1 VNGAYSACNGVV
13 SLNGFGCRWWWKTV
27 AQGDTLLH
35 KQQQQSGGVDNYPGD
50 IAQGV
55 FDPEKDVVI
64 LSDGTVIE
72 NYY

>member
-1 VNGAYSACNGVV
+1 VVENCGPRRYPSCISNSNNQGV
-13 SLNGFGCRWWWKTV
+13 LIT
-27 AQGDTLLH
+27 T
-35 KQQQQSGGVDNYPGD
+35 PGD